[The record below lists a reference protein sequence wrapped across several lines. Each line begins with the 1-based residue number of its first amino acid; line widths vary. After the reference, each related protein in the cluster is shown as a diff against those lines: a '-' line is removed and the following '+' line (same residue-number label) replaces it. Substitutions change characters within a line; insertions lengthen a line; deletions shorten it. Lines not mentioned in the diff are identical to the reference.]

1 MNGAAVAR
9 ALARRG
15 AAVVGIDRHTPPH
28 TLGSSHG
35 VTRILRFAYFEDP
48 RYVPLVRAAHAGWLK
63 LERDTG
69 RSLFRRTGA
78 LSLGPAD
85 GVLVSG
91 VEASVREHG
100 LAHERLDG
108 AAVEQRFPGLRTLPG
123 EMAVYEP
130 DAGLLAAEEC
140 VSALLAD
147 AVAAGAELRTGQ
159 GGVSG
164 WEEAA
169 DGVRVRTEAGEL
181 EVDALV
187 LALGPWLAQ
196 TDAGRALGLVVE
208 RQAFFWYEHDAGA
221 LPVTLRELGDGR
233 MVYMAPGPGPKLKI
247 ALHHDGEACDPESV
261 RREAGP
267 ADEARVRPLLRDLL
281 PGAAGRPALEG
292 SVCLYTN
299 APDHHFIVD
308 RLPGHDRVHVASACS
323 GHGFKFAPAIGAA
336 VADAVL
342 DGRAATELALFGTAR
357 LAGP

>member
-1 MNGAAVAR
+1 MI
-9 ALARRG
+9 
-15 AAVVGIDRHTPPH
+15 GIDRHTPPH

-48 RYVPLVRAAHAGWLK
+48 RYVPLVRAAHAGWLD

-69 RSLFRRTGA
+69 RALFRRTGA
-78 LSLGPAD
+78 LSLGPVD
-85 GVLVSG
+85 GVLVRG

-108 AAVEQRFPGLRTLPG
+108 PAVERRFPGIRALPG
-123 EMAVYEP
+123 EMAVFEP
-130 DAGLLAAEEC
+130 DAGLLAAEAC

-147 AVAAGAELRTGQ
+147 AVAAGAELRTGH
-159 GGVSG
+159 GAVTA
-164 WEEAA
+164 WEETGA
-169 DGVRVRTEAGEL
+169 GVRIATESGEV
-181 EVDALV
+181 EADALV
-187 LALGPWLAQ
+187 LAMGPWLAQ

-208 RQAFFWYEHDAGA
+208 RQAFFWFEHDPAG
-221 LPVTLRELGDGR
+221 LPVVLRELPDGR
-233 MVYMAPGPGPKLKI
+233 MAYMAPGPGRKVKI

-261 RREAGP
+261 RREAGA

-281 PGAAGRPALEG
+281 PGAATAPALEG

-308 RLPGHDRVHVASACS
+308 RLPGHARVHVASACS
-323 GHGFKFAPAIGAA
+323 GHGFKFAPAIGDA

-342 DGRAATELALFGTAR
+342 DGRAGSELALFGTAR
-357 LAGP
+357 LDAP